1 MDLLFG
7 TYWSLPGVRLLSS
20 DDKVRSRFTQQGCTA
35 HLTLSSACFL
45 VAGAF
50 QTDRDRIGF
59 SHLHALLRLLAAF
72 LSGLSNSAEPCPEV
86 RGPMLWNQ
94 RPTRGARCSRK
105 GLGPLGGRGTCE
117 PGQERTW
124 SRRKRGRRLARGVTK
139 KCFMLPEY
147 GHDLGAGIRHPGMG
161 LDY

>member
-1 MDLLFG
+1 MSDRLREMADRPSSAPVLLNMRRAEVARELLD
-7 TYWSLPGVRLLSS
+7 TRRTVRLLSS

-124 SRRKRGRRLARGVTK
+124 SRRKCDRRL
-139 KCFMLPEY
+139 
-147 GHDLGAGIRHPGMG
+147 GIGG
-161 LDY
+161 

>member
-1 MDLLFG
+1 ML
-7 TYWSLPGVRLLSS
+7 LLSS
-20 DDKVRSRFTQQGCTA
+20 DDKVRSRFTQQGWTA
-35 HLTLSSACFL
+35 HLTPSSACFL

-117 PGQERTW
+117 PGQERLW
-124 SRRKRGRRLARGVTK
+124 SRRKCDRRLARGWRKIVL
-139 KCFMLPEY
+139 CWAESGL
-147 GHDLGAGIRHPGMG
+147 DWGAGIRHPRMG